1 MNILGA
7 TDQVLLNL
15 NTTRDQLL
23 SLSSHLASGL
33 RIESAADDP
42 SGNSISQGLHAK
54 INGLQQSVENV
65 QEGTNL
71 LTVADGAA
79 ATIQGILQRINSLI
93 IESNSDINSV
103 TQLAA
108 IQAEIGQEL
117 LEINRISQNANFNG
131 VTLFDGSHDTY
142 VAPKNAQ
149 PVITEVNPGLLL
161 DGAIPTG
168 DSVSNPQNPAAPA
181 GLQSNAKLV
190 QNLQEQINF
199 GGQFFTGLVIFQVVS
214 ASNNPVD
221 PTLGVPL
228 GQPGVIVQADIY
240 STSPSFANGQGNHFE
255 QGSALPTNQ
264 GYNFGVGGPGTRPA
278 NQPIPSGSATL
289 DFDMPNL
296 SAADVGVAIAFEI
309 SSSQSSG
316 GGTALDINDGGD
328 EGSTIAISLPGLSTA
343 ALGISDINIGRTTS
357 VTGPPPIAVTP
368 IQTDSSNALAAGAA
382 QLAVGNALEMV
393 ASLRA
398 QLGSQMVATG
408 DDANND
414 SVAIMN
420 YTSAASSITDLN
432 IGTATT
438 QFTKDQILSNVGTAV
453 LSQMQIS
460 AKGLSNI
467 LISALGGGGGGAVNA
482 LA

>member
-7 TDQVLLNL
+7 ADQVLLNID
-15 NTTRDQLL
+15 TTKDQLL

-33 RIESAADDP
+33 RIQTAADDP
-42 SGNSISQGLHAK
+42 SGNSISQGLQAK

-108 IQAEIGQEL
+108 IQAEIDQEL

-142 VAPKNAQ
+142 VAAPNAQ

-161 DGAIPTG
+161 DGSIPTG
-168 DSVSNPQNPAAPA
+168 DKVSNPQNPAAPA
-181 GLQSNAKLV
+181 GLQSNAKLI

-199 GGQFFTGLVIFQVVS
+199 GGNYFTGLVVFQVIS

-221 PTLGVPL
+221 PTLGTPL
-228 GQPGVIVQADIY
+228 GQPGVIIQADLY
-240 STSPSFANGQGNHFE
+240 STSPSFANGAGNHFE

-296 SAADVGVAIAFEI
+296 TAADVGTAIAFEI
-309 SSSQSSG
+309 SAAQTSG
-316 GGTALDINDGGD
+316 GGTALDINDGGN
-328 EGSTIAISLPGLSTA
+328 EGTTIAISLPSLSTA
-343 ALGISDINIGRTTS
+343 ALGISDISVGRTTS
-357 VTGPPPIAVTP
+357 VSGPPPIAIVPT
-368 IQTDSSNALAAGAA
+368 QDSSNALAAGAA
-382 QLAVGNALEMV
+382 QLAVGNALEAV
-393 ASLRA
+393 SALRA

-408 DDANND
+408 DDSNND

-438 QFTKDQILSNVGTAV
+438 QFTKDQILSNVGMSV

-467 LISALGGGGGGAVNA
+467 LISALGAGGGGAINA